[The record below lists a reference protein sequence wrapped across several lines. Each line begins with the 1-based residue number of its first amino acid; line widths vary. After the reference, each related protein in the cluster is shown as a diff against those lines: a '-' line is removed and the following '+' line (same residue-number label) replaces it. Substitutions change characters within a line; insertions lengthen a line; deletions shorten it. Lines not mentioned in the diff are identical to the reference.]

1 MSNYKMNRNNR
12 NNEYT
17 LIDCIDN
24 INNSEYIQVGA
35 NRVLDG
41 GVGEKSYVKSNPDG
55 THAINIVYDYDIEF
69 GEDFGTELITMPDPE
84 IARYLRDAYT
94 SESSILVLPYGASTN
109 LAGFPY
115 IYDIDL
121 LNALTRGGNF
131 VIARENSLIIY
142 ENNELRTLPYGFNW
156 FVGQVKQICGNG
168 NNRLMSKR
176 LLSQIQKLC
185 NKEYNSVDN
194 QYDNPY
200 DNPRDNNLMN
210 QYMYG
215 ECDINYSIRELVR
228 MMYGDILRNNDYI
241 LYGWLA
247 PFYDFGI
254 SLVQYVSR
262 VGVPPI
268 HNLIIVPPID
278 YGHRD

>member
-1 MSNYKMNRNNR
+1 MNRNN
-12 NNEYT
+12 NQYM

-24 INNSEYIQVGA
+24 VNNSEYMMVGA

-41 GVGEKSYVKSNPDG
+41 GLDEKSYVKSNPDG
-55 THAINIVYDYDIEF
+55 THAICVVDDYDLEF
-69 GEDFGTELITMPDPE
+69 GIDFDTELPTMPDSE
-84 IARYLRDAYT
+84 IANYLRNGYET
-94 SESSILVLPYGASTN
+94 ENETPILVLPYGASTD
-109 LAGFPY
+109 LAGFQY

-156 FVGQVKQICGNG
+156 FIDEVKRICGNVNG
-168 NNRLMSKR
+168 LMSKR
-176 LLSQIQKLC
+176 LVSQIKKLC
-185 NKEYNSVDN
+185 VKEYFSIENSYGN
-194 QYDNPY
+194 QYNNPY
-200 DNPRDNNLMN
+200 NNNDDLMN
-210 QYMYG
+210 QTMYG

-228 MMYGDILRNNDYI
+228 MIYGDILRNNDYV

-268 HNLIIVPPID
+268 HDLIIVPPIN
-278 YGHRD
+278 YSQRD

>member
-1 MSNYKMNRNNR
+1 M
-12 NNEYT
+12 

-24 INNSEYIQVGA
+24 VNNSEYMMVGD

-41 GVGEKSYVKSNPDG
+41 GVDEKSYVKSNSDG
-55 THAINIVYDYDIEF
+55 THAICVVDDYDLEVGI
-69 GEDFGTELITMPDPE
+69 DFGTDLLTMPDSE
-84 IARYLRDAYT
+84 IAKYLRNGYET
-94 SESSILVLPYGASTN
+94 EYETENETPILVLPYGANTE
-109 LAGFPY
+109 LAGFQY

-121 LNALTRGGNF
+121 LNVLTRGGNF

-156 FVGQVKQICGNG
+156 FIDQVKRICGNVTG
-168 NNRLMSKR
+168 LMSKR
-176 LLSQIQKLC
+176 LVSQIKKLC
-185 NKEYNSVDN
+185 VKEYFSIENSYGN
-194 QYDNPY
+194 QYNNPY
-200 DNPRDNNLMN
+200 NNNDNLMN
-210 QYMYG
+210 QCMYG

-228 MMYGDILRNNDYI
+228 MIYGDILRNNDYV

-262 VGVPPI
+262 VGVSPI
-268 HNLIIVPPID
+268 HDLIIVPPID
-278 YGHRD
+278 YSQRD

>member
-1 MSNYKMNRNNR
+1 MNRDNQ
-12 NNEYT
+12 YT

-24 INNSEYIQVGA
+24 VNNSEYMMVGA

-55 THAINIVYDYDIEF
+55 THAICIIYDYDI
-69 GEDFGTELITMPDPE
+69 DFDTDLLTMPDSE
-84 IARYLRDAYT
+84 IANYLRNGYET
-94 SESSILVLPYGASTN
+94 ENETPILVLPYGANTE
-109 LAGFPY
+109 LAGFQY
-115 IYDIDL
+115 VYDIDL

-131 VIARENSLIIY
+131 VIACVNSLIIY

-156 FVGQVKQICGNG
+156 FIDEVKRICGNV
-168 NNRLMSKR
+168 NRLMSKR
-176 LLSQIQKLC
+176 LVSQIKKLC
-185 NKEYNSVDN
+185 TKEYFSIENSYSDSYSN
-194 QYDNPY
+194 SYGNPY
-200 DNPRDNNLMN
+200 NNNDDLMN
-210 QYMYG
+210 QCMYG

-228 MMYGDILRNNDYI
+228 MIYGDILKNNDYV

-268 HNLIIVPPID
+268 HDLIIVPPMN
-278 YGHRD
+278 YGWRD

>member
-1 MSNYKMNRNNR
+1 MNRDNQ
-12 NNEYT
+12 YT

-24 INNSEYIQVGA
+24 VNNSEYMMVGA

-55 THAINIVYDYDIEF
+55 THAICVIYDDDLEF
-69 GEDFGTELITMPDPE
+69 GIDFDTDLLTMSDSE
-84 IARYLRDAYT
+84 IANYLRKGYEIENET
-94 SESSILVLPYGASTN
+94 EYETPILVLPYGASTN

-156 FVGQVKQICGNG
+156 FIDQVKQICGNVNG
-168 NNRLMSKR
+168 PMSKR
-176 LLSQIQKLC
+176 LVSQIKKLC
-185 NKEYNSVDN
+185 TKEYYCINNS
-194 QYDNPY
+194 YNPY
-200 DNPRDNNLMN
+200 NPYNNNNLMN
-210 QYMYG
+210 QCMYG

-228 MMYGDILRNNDYI
+228 MIYGDILRNNDYV